1 MLYMDNSVGNPMM
14 LLAAEEEME
23 QKVNDVIQTIQTIE
37 IKYDGHVSADI
48 VYDLLDDYEVETSDL
63 PQWLWNR
70 LATYL

>member
-1 MLYMDNSVGNPMM
+1 MLHMDNSVGNPMM

-23 QKVNDVIQTIQTIE
+23 QKVNYVIQTIETE
-37 IKYDGHVSADI
+37 YDGHVSADI

-70 LATYL
+70 LAAYLY

>member
-1 MLYMDNSVGNPMM
+1 MLHMDNSVGNPMM

-23 QKVNDVIQTIQTIE
+23 QKVNYVIQTIETE
-37 IKYDGHVSADI
+37 YDGHTSADI

-70 LATYL
+70 LAAYL

>member
-14 LLAAEEEME
+14 LLASEEEME
-23 QKVNDVIQTIQTIE
+23 QKVDDVIQTIETE
-37 IKYDGHVSADI
+37 YDGHASADI

-70 LATYL
+70 LAAYL

>member
-1 MLYMDNSVGNPMM
+1 MLHMDNSVGNPMM

-23 QKVNDVIQTIQTIE
+23 QKVNYVIQTIETE
-37 IKYDGHVSADI
+37 YDGHASVDI

-70 LATYL
+70 LAAYL

>member
-1 MLYMDNSVGNPMM
+1 MLHMDNSVGNPMM

-23 QKVNDVIQTIQTIE
+23 QKVNYIIQTIKTE
-37 IKYDGHVSADI
+37 YDGHTSADI

-70 LATYL
+70 LAAYL

>member
-1 MLYMDNSVGNPMM
+1 MLHMDNSVGNPMM

-23 QKVNDVIQTIQTIE
+23 QKVNYVIQTIETE
-37 IKYDGHVSADI
+37 YGGHASADI

-70 LATYL
+70 LAAYL

>member
-23 QKVNDVIQTIQTIE
+23 QKVNYVIQTIETE
-37 IKYDGHVSADI
+37 YDGHASVDI

-70 LATYL
+70 LAAYL